1 MSIMDMLRYRGEMSI
16 MDINDV
22 TDGFFLVFGSFLQ

>member
-1 MSIMDMLRYRGEMSI
+1 MSIMDMLRYCGEMSI